1 MLPFPYLT
9 RNTIFGKI
17 WSKLEKTKSLTEI
30 DDRKLVLTN
39 VVNNNQEKNIDV
51 NDRLFNFE
59 KSIRNLP
66 GVDNRIHRS

>member
-17 WSKLEKTKSLTEI
+17 WSKLEKTKSFTEI

-39 VVNNNQEKNIDV
+39 IVNNNQEKKI
-51 NDRLFNFE
+51 FM
-59 KSIRNLP
+59 
-66 GVDNRIHRS
+66 